1 MRILL
6 TVSFLLSLLTTIS
19 AQKSL
24 PFEVK
29 RLPNWGH
36 EYLTVV
42 NDKFIFTEKIRREWG
57 GLVEEHDLPDFHMNV
72 PDLKYDWRSAGYFA
86 LYTAAGSLK
95 KLSDEYKFILTLYH
109 NNDIRKFDVITEI
122 DNKSTVGMSE
132 NEFYRLLNNGVEITL
147 KRHSHNGEIET
158 IKTNF
163 QQTEHPEWLTNKNIT
178 DIFSQGN
185 KEVTDSD
192 KKRKD
197 KLRDKGLTILSDDD
211 FDWFDVRTFDYIIDS
226 NDPLTDKKIINE
238 FVEKQ
243 LNGSLSS
250 LRRDEANPDIVIR
263 IAKSSNESSNT
274 TYIPPTETKVNTGSF
289 SKPKYDWIGRFSGY
303 ETQQRYEI
311 HRTEGYNK
319 TTKSSEVFLEITII
333 DAKTLRKTPNTL
345 PIIWQATFNK
355 HFTDLDKSIFDT
367 YIDVVQACISPGP
380 TLGMQKI
387 EIHYVG
393 FDMDDKNIIT
403 YVNPNSM
410 AYHIGLRQGAKI
422 QDLTEYKIY
431 DLEYYYDSDCYLP
444 KLSNK
449 KSKIK
454 KSEVYEYLSR
464 SKYLYCGYFHGRF
477 GLSSFSYSPKFDI
490 TLKKD
495 GRKTELNGVTVPV
508 DCATFVNYFI
518 EVEE

>member
-42 NDKFIFTEKIRREWG
+42 NDKFIFTEKIGESY
-57 GLVEEHDLPDFHMNV
+57 EHNTSIDYPDFHMNV
-72 PDLKYDWRSAGYFA
+72 PDLKYDWRRMGFFD
-86 LYTAAGSLK
+86 LYITASK
-95 KLSDEYKFILTLYH
+95 ELSDEYKFILTLYH

-185 KEVTDSD
+185 KEVTGSD
-192 KKRKD
+192 KKHKD

-250 LRRDEANPDIVIR
+250 LRRDEANPDIIIR

-422 QDLTEYKIY
+422 QDLKNYKIY
-431 DLEYYYDSDCYLP
+431 DLEYYYDYDCFLP

-454 KSEVYEYLSR
+454 KSEVYKYLSR
-464 SKYLYCGYFHGRF
+464 GKYLDCRYFRGRF
-477 GLSSFSYSPKFDI
+477 GQSAFLFSPKLDI

-508 DCATFVNYFI
+508 DYATFVNYFI
-518 EVEE
+518 EIE